1 MQPVTLA
8 KLTFE
13 SPEATTEFAVA
24 LSRILTAGDVLLL
37 SGPIGAGKTHFVR
50 SAIQSMLTTEGRSE
64 DVPSPS
70 FTLVQTF
77 NLQDFEIWHAD
88 LYRLG
93 DASEFDELGLSE
105 AFETALCFVEWPEN
119 VAIDWPDTAL
129 HVAVSLEEH
138 PDQREFVIT
147 GDRPHWDDRIREAL
161 MSYGGRTHG

>member
-13 SPEATTEFAVA
+13 SPEATTEFAVS
-24 LSRILTAGDVLLL
+24 LSRILAAGDVLLL

-50 SAIQSMLTTEGRSE
+50 SAIQFLLATEGKSE

-70 FTLVQTF
+70 YTLVQTF
-77 NLQDFEIWHAD
+77 DLQEMEIWHAD

-129 HVAVSLEEH
+129 HLAVSLEEH
-138 PDQREFVIT
+138 PDHRKFVIT
-147 GDRPHWDDRIREAL
+147 GKRSRWDDRIRETL
-161 MSYGGRTHG
+161 NSCSGRSHG